1 MKFQSG
7 NSTAQNSINQ
17 LRERY
22 NSFIHYKKSF
32 REYVYFLH
40 KSEGYTMQLMADV
53 TGYSKSAIQKIINSV
68 KKEKEEQSC
77 S

>member
-1 MKFQSG
+1 
-7 NSTAQNSINQ
+7 
-17 LRERY
+17 
-22 NSFIHYKKSF
+22 
-32 REYVYFLH
+32 
-40 KSEGYTMQLMADV
+40 MQLMADV